1 MIDLSRE
8 AFEAY
13 CEANNI
19 EIGRTVTAF
28 EAWQKLAKASAL
40 YRFIR
45 NDMYLNSDDAC
56 GQFAALGN
64 CHGDEFDALIE
75 LEYKKHHAD

>member
-19 EIGRTVTAF
+19 EIGRTVTAI
-28 EAWQKLAKASAL
+28 EAWQKLEKDSAL

-45 NDMYLNSDDAC
+45 DEMYMNSDDAC
-56 GQFAALGN
+56 GQFAAFGD
-64 CHGDEFDALIE
+64 CHGAEFDELIE

>member
-1 MIDLSRE
+1 MDLSRE

-28 EAWQKLAKASAL
+28 EAWQKLAKDAAL
-40 YRFIR
+40 YRFMR
-45 NDMYLNSDDAC
+45 DEMYLSSDDAC
-56 GQFAALGN
+56 GAFAAFGD
-64 CHGDEFDALIE
+64 CYGDEFDELIE
-75 LEYKKHHAD
+75 LEYEKHHAD

>member
-28 EAWQKLAKASAL
+28 EVWQKLAKASAL

-56 GQFAALGN
+56 GQFAEFGECQGA
-64 CHGDEFDALIE
+64 EFDKLIE

>member
-1 MIDLSRE
+1 MIDLSRD

-45 NDMYLNSDDAC
+45 NDMYLHSADCNAD
-56 GQFAALGN
+56 FAKLGN
-64 CHGDEFDALIE
+64 CHGAEFDELIE

>member
-13 CEANNI
+13 CEDNNI

-45 NDMYLNSDDAC
+45 DEMYLNSDDCNAD
-56 GQFAALGN
+56 FAKLGN

-75 LEYKKHHAD
+75 LEYEKHHAD